1 MSDYIQANTN
11 GKLHDANEPSV
22 SVLDRSFLYGDSI
35 YEVCRTYDG
44 VLFAY
49 DEHWD
54 RLKRSAGALG
64 LELPFDRGV
73 LLTEIRRT
81 VSAFFDRIGEKGE
94 IYVRLQV
101 SRGAGAIGL
110 DTGLA
115 DRPLYALIVQ
125 RLKEWPEER
134 IRKGFKLAVSTTLYR
149 NSVQTLN
156 PAWKTGNYL
165 NNLLCLREARLKG
178 ADEVLILN
186 LDGAVAEAS
195 VCNLFFIKGKRLIT
209 PPPSAGILEG
219 ITRKIVLRE
228 VASAW
233 KLDIAEEPVYP
244 AQFDEFDECFMTST
258 TKDIGPVSG
267 IDDIAFKVGKKTLT
281 SKIRKM
287 FADYVKQHNE
297 QRIEM
302 RIF

>member
-11 GKLHDANEPSV
+11 GKLHDATEPSI
-22 SVLDRSFLYGDSI
+22 SPLDRSFLYGDSI
-35 YEVCRTYDG
+35 YEVVRTYDG
-44 VLFAY
+44 VLFAF

-54 RLKRSAGALG
+54 RLRRSAGALG

-81 VSAFFDRIGEKGE
+81 VSAYFEKIGEKVE
-94 IYVRLQV
+94 VNVRLQI

-110 DTGLA
+110 DTAFA
-115 DRPLYALIVQ
+115 DRPLYTLIV
-125 RLKEWPEER
+125 RKLSPWPEEK
-134 IRKGFKLAVSTTLYR
+134 IRKGATLAVSKTLYR

-186 LDGAVAEAS
+186 LDGAVSEAS
-195 VCNLFFIKGKRLIT
+195 VCNVFFINGKKLLT
-209 PPPSAGILEG
+209 PPSIAGILEG
-219 ITRKIVLRE
+219 ITRMIVLRE
-228 VASAW
+228 AALAW
-233 KLDIAEEPVYP
+233 KLDVSEEPIYP

-258 TKDIGPVSG
+258 TKEIAPVAS
-267 IDDIAFKVGKKTLT
+267 IDDVKFKVGKGTLT
-281 SKIRKM
+281 SRIRKM
-287 FADYVKQHNE
+287 FTDYVKQHNE
-297 QRIEM
+297 QRVEM
-302 RIF
+302 RII

>member
-1 MSDYIQANTN
+1 MSNYIQANTN
-11 GKLHDANEPSV
+11 GKLHDAAEPSV

-44 VLFAY
+44 VLFAF
-49 DEHWD
+49 DEHWE
-54 RLKRSAGALG
+54 RLNRSAGALG
-64 LELPFDRGV
+64 LELPFDRSV

-81 VSAFFDRIGEKGE
+81 VSAFFEKIGEKVE

-101 SRGAGAIGL
+101 SRGAGVIGL
-110 DTGLA
+110 DTALA

-125 RLKEWPEER
+125 RLKGWPEEKV
-134 IRKGFKLAVSTTLYR
+134 RKGARLATSRTLYR
-149 NSVQTLN
+149 NPVQTLN

-186 LDGAVAEAS
+186 LDGAVSEAS
-195 VCNLFFIKGKRLIT
+195 VCNLFFIKDKRLMT
-209 PPPSAGILEG
+209 PPSSAGILEG
-219 ITRKIVLRE
+219 ITRRIVLRE
-228 VASAW
+228 AALAW
-233 KLDIAEEPVYP
+233 NLDVAEEPVYP

-258 TKDIGPVSG
+258 TKDIAPVAK
-267 IDDIAFKVGKKTLT
+267 IDDVTFKVGKKTLT
-281 SKIRKM
+281 SKIRKL
-287 FADYVKQHNE
+287 FADYVKKHNE